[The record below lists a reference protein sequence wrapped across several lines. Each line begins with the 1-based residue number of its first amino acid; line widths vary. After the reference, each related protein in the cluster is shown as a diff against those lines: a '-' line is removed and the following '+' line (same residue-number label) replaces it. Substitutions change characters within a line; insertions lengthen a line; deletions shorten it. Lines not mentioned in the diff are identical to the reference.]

1 VSANNIPTNL
11 PSVERLVQR
20 AMAAERAQQKEV
32 RITVQEIH
40 ELTAEL
46 SIITAKLGKT
56 ITEIHSMLNEIKNSP
71 TKSSTSSGAFD
82 GGVF

>member
-1 VSANNIPTNL
+1 MSANNLPTNL

-46 SIITAKLGKT
+46 AIVTSKLGRT
-56 ITEIHSMLNEIKNSP
+56 ITEIHTMLGEIKNSP
-71 TKSSTSSGAFD
+71 SKSSGSSGSFD